1 MEHQDLTAM
10 LGRRVKLAREQAG
23 LSQAQLSERLGFKDR
38 QTLSAIEAGQ
48 RKVAADELVRLISVT
63 GLDLDF
69 FTDPLRL
76 VGEGRFSF
84 RARHAGDAA
93 LDGFEKTAGCW
104 VATWRELDRIQ
115 KAPANPLR
123 PRLTLGVSSP
133 FEQAQGAGDALV
145 REWGLGDCPALRL
158 PEAVESKL
166 DVLMLFVDMPAG
178 VSGAACQLP
187 PHDAIL
193 VNRQDPEGRRNFDL
207 AHEVFHVLTWD
218 SLPPRRVDRDNPSG
232 YKDKRTEQLADN
244 FAGALLMPAE
254 VVRRRWEARAP
265 TGDVHDWLN
274 MTAETF
280 RVTAKALK
288 TRLIALGLL
297 TKADQMGIDDN
308 RLTWNGQTPAEARGP
323 APEFSRRFMER
334 IRLAIEGG
342 DLSVRRAVEILGT
355 TGTGGLKKLFLAHGL
370 EVPFDL

>member
-1 MEHQDLTAM
+1 MHIIAQ
-10 LGRRVKLAREQAG
+10 RVRSARERAG
-23 LSQAQLSERLGFKDR
+23 LTQAQLCERLGFKDR

-48 RKVAADELVRLISVT
+48 RKVTADELVRLINAT

-84 RARHAGDAA
+84 RARGASDAA
-93 LDGFEKTAGCW
+93 LDTFEEQAGRW
-104 VATWRELDRIQ
+104 IATWRELGRMQ
-115 KAPANPLR
+115 KASTTPLR
-123 PRLTLGVSSP
+123 PRLTLDVSST
-133 FEQAQGAGDALV
+133 FEQAQATGEALAS
-145 REWGLGDCPALRL
+145 EWTLGDFPALRL

-166 DVLMLFVDMPAG
+166 EVLVLFVDMPAG

-193 VNRQDPEGRRNFDL
+193 VNRQEREGRRNFDL

-232 YKDKRTEQLADN
+232 YKDKRTEQFADN

-254 VVRRRWEARAP
+254 AVRRRWEARAQ
-265 TGDVHDWLN
+265 GSDVHDWLN
-274 MTAETF
+274 ATAETY

-288 TRLIALGLL
+288 NRLLALGLL

-308 RLTWNGQTPAEARGP
+308 RLTWNGRTPAEERGP
-323 APEFSRRFMER
+323 APAFSRRFMER
-334 IRLAIEGG
+334 IRLAIERG

-355 TGTGGLKKLFLAHGL
+355 TGTGGLKELFRAHGL